1 MKYKVKKSLLRF
13 NRTKL
18 GIFKWSELMVRATL
32 SDLEVIQKALDRLN
46 QSPQANTDP
55 NAKP

>member
-1 MKYKVKKSLLRF
+1 MKDKVKKNLLSF
-13 NRTKL
+13 NRMKL
-18 GIFKWSELMVRATL
+18 GKFDWSELIVRATL